1 MTGDVTGIRVKYTK
15 NKCVEVTKTSNTIQ
29 ICRIPYDILKSGN
42 CDIHIQNRF
51 IVYILLCRNPEGK
64 DIAYVGKSKNGTD
77 DRPLKHEESN
87 VKWDD
92 CFTITDSDQSFL
104 NDGVIQYLE
113 KEIFTIL
120 KESQLYTLTT
130 KNVNTDTANP
140 ADKESA
146 DSMLNLAVKMVDMLG
161 MHIPESEKKV
171 TASDGKNTN
180 LRELNLPP
188 EPMKLME
195 YVNKGILSVSEDIN
209 MRVVPGWKY
218 AAYGINNTHRT
229 LVYCVYN
236 KSKSGFKA
244 YLIGKPELYNDDE
257 VLPAEQGSK
266 YGKCLSTYCFAEIE
280 GADKLIQ
287 LCKIGL
293 DSVIKKK

>member
-1 MTGDVTGIRVKYTK
+1 MTGDVTGIRIKYTK

-29 ICRIPYDILKSGN
+29 ICRIPYDILKSGD

-51 IVYILLCRNPEGK
+51 IVYVLLCRNPEGR

-92 CFTITDSDQSFL
+92 CYIITDSDQSFL

-120 KESQLYTLTT
+120 KKSQLYTLTT

-146 DSMLNLAVKMVDMLG
+146 DSMLNLAVKIVDILG
-161 MHIPESEKKV
+161 MHIPETETKTSGTDE
-171 TASDGKNTN
+171 KNTN
-180 LRELNLPP
+180 LGDLNLPP
-188 EPMKLME
+188 EQMKLIE
-195 YVNKGILSVSEDIN
+195 YVNDGILSVSEDIN

-229 LVYCVYN
+229 LAYCVYD
-236 KSKSGFKA
+236 KSRSGFKA
-244 YLIGKPELYNDDE
+244 YMIGKPELYNDSD
-257 VLPAEQGSK
+257 VIPAEQGSR
-266 YGKCLSTYCFAEIE
+266 YGKCLSKYSFTDTK
-280 GADKLIQ
+280 GADKLIR
-287 LCKIGL
+287 LCKVGL
-293 DSVIKKK
+293 DSVIKRK